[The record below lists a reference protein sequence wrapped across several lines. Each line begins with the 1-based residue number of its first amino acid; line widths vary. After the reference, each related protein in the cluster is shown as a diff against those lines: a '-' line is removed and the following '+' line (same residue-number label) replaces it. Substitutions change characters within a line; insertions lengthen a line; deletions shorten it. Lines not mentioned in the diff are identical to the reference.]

1 MFHLGVI
8 IPSKNEF
15 GSLRK
20 IVKKLQKKKV
30 KFIII
35 NDGSTDNTDEYLV
48 KNKINHIKNRV
59 SVGYTKSILKGILYF
74 KSKNIKYIL
83 TMDADG
89 EHDINYLKKF
99 KEKLKKNNY
108 DLIVANR
115 YHKNRISEKIIS
127 FFTKKRFNIEDP
139 LSGFKLYKL
148 KTILKNFKYIKNNNF
163 FVDYMAFLLKKNY
176 QVVNINY
183 KNSKLINRKS
193 RIGNKFIINFR
204 IMSMLR
210 FFYN

>member
-1 MFHLGVI
+1 MFHLGIV

-15 GSLRK
+15 HSLKK
-20 IVKKLQKKKV
+20 IVNKLKKKKL
-30 KFIII
+30 KFVII
-35 NDGSTDNTDEYLV
+35 NDCSTDNTDKYLKQNNV
-48 KNKINHIKNRV
+48 NYIKNQK
-59 SVGYTKSILKGILYF
+59 SIGYTKSIIKGFKYF
-74 KSKNIKYIL
+74 KSKNVRYIL